1 MHQQNLGFFTAGF
14 DFFITSNWL
23 YAQATSSRG
32 PLVSLL
38 SQMPPSLDNQLSI
51 YPIHLKGKNNP
62 RVKVMDNVNG
72 DHISAAATVSL
83 LNIANRLAP
92 VNFIS
97 VQSISR

>member
-23 YAQATSSRG
+23 YAQATTSRG
-32 PLVSLL
+32 PVVPLL
-38 SQMPPSLDNQLSI
+38 SWMLPSLDNQLST

-62 RVKVMDNVNG
+62 RAKAIENVYS

-83 LNIANRLAP
+83 LNITNRFAP
-92 VNFIS
+92 VNTIFA
-97 VQSISR
+97 QSISR